1 MSNNKSNNKKK
12 VVMDFSKKEKKVKD
26 TLLLDVNL
34 YELVDGLVNGFVYTG
49 KKVKRFGKEYFKCEN
64 KVSSL

>member
-12 VVMDFSKKEKKVKD
+12 VIDFSKNEKVTKD
-26 TLLLDVNL
+26 TLLLDASL

-49 KKVKRFGKEYFKCEN
+49 KIVKRFGKEYFKCEN